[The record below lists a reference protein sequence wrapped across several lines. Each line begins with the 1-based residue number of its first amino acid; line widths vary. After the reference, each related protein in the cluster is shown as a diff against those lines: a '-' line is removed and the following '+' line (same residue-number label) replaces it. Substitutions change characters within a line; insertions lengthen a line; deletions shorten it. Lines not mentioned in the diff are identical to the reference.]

1 MTVEPPNYTALG
13 RKGFLEEGTS
23 KVRPEAKKRFQVK
36 RPENRA
42 QADMRGKQ

>member
-1 MTVEPPNYTALG
+1 MTVGPPNYTALG
-13 RKGFLEEGTS
+13 RKGFLEEGTA
-23 KVRPEAKKRFQVK
+23 KVRPEANKRFQVK